1 MMGRPIPAP
10 RGRRAERATTIEAL
24 EALANT
30 TDHLTIIS
38 EGEMTGTMEDR
49 VVVGEVAKMATPPE
63 AAKMAGTA
71 ALAAG
76 GAPTVTRGAPPA
88 EGAAVTTATPVPAA
102 HLAATTLNT
111 GLAMVTA
118 TCPTTP
124 APATSKM
131 TGTAAFPPKN
141 GEGGINSLALKPK
154 LTLQPGCGAK
164 YQVLL
169 TLPPPQGVI
178 IIILSIP
185 AKLEMFMTQLRLPPR
200 EILPTYPESPKSLPP
215 PFQDLRGHNH
225 RRCFRR
231 PTTPPH
237 PPLPT
242 LPKIGCRR
250 LRRN

>member
-38 EGEMTGTMEDR
+38 EGEMTGIMEDR

-76 GAPTVTRGAPPA
+76 GAPTTTRGAPPA
-88 EGAAVTTATPVPAA
+88 GGAAVTTATPAPAA
-102 HLAATTLNT
+102 HLAATTPNT
-111 GLAMVTA
+111 GLETVPA
-118 TCPTTP
+118 TCPTTSV
-124 APATSKM
+124 PATSM
-131 TGTAAFPPKN
+131 TTGTAASPPKN
-141 GEGGINSLALKPK
+141 GLGGTNSLALKPK
-154 LTLQPGCGAK
+154 LTLQLGCGAK
-164 YQVLL
+164 HQVLL
-169 TLPPPQGVI
+169 PLPPPQWVI
-178 IIILSIP
+178 IIIPSIP
-185 AKLEMFMTQLRLPPR
+185 AKLETYMAQLRQPLR
-200 EILPTYPESPKSLPP
+200 VILPTYPESPNSLLP
-215 PFQDLRGHNH
+215 PFQGLRGHKH

-231 PTTPPH
+231 PTIPPH

-242 LPKIGCRR
+242 RPKIGCRR
-250 LRRN
+250 RGRR

>member
-1 MMGRPIPAP
+1 MGRPIPAP
-10 RGRRAERATTIEAL
+10 RAITIEAL
-24 EALANT
+24 EAPANIIG
-30 TDHLTIIS
+30 HLTTIS
-38 EGEMTGTMEDR
+38 EGEMTEIMEDR

-76 GAPTVTRGAPPA
+76 GAPTTTRGAPPA
-88 EGAAVTTATPVPAA
+88 GGAAVTTATPVPAA

-111 GLAMVTA
+111 GLATVTA

-154 LTLQPGCGAK
+154 LTLQLGCGAK

-169 TLPPPQGVI
+169 TLPPPQWVI
-178 IIILSIP
+178 IIIPSIP
-185 AKLEMFMTQLRLPPR
+185 AKLETFMAQLRLPPR
-200 EILPTYPESPKSLPP
+200 EILPTYPESPKSLLP
-215 PFQDLRGHNH
+215 PFQDLRGHNR
-225 RRCFRR
+225 RRCSRR

-250 LRRN
+250 RRKN